1 MFKCATFSLQQAA
14 IDFHSI
20 IDSSDVVSAV
30 QDNFYVDNFLS
41 SVHDG
46 KSGQKLINDI
56 TFLLEKA
63 EFRLNKWMSNSETI
77 NESLPEDNRS
87 KLLMIQTSDG
97 KRSKRVLDLYWNTET
112 DVFYFTICMPR
123 KSRTKRGMLAT
134 MNLMFDPLGFVT
146 PMKVKAKLIYRSLCQ
161 KDLDWDKPLP

>member
-1 MFKCATFSLQQAA
+1 
-14 IDFHSI
+14 
-20 IDSSDVVSAV
+20 
-30 QDNFYVDNFLS
+30 
-41 SVHDG
+41 
-46 KSGQKLINDI
+46 
-56 TFLLEKA
+56 
-63 EFRLNKWMSNSETI
+63 MSNSETI
-77 NESLPEDNRS
+77 NESLPEDDRLKS
-87 KLLMIQTSDG
+87 LMIQTSDG